1 MEKHVDKERNSFV
14 TTPDIEATIM
24 HLARIRSA
32 RKLLET
38 EENILKAEI
47 KAIAADVG
55 CDEFLAE
62 RDGQLVPI
70 AYLADAPALLDRNK
84 LKNEYEDI
92 YNQCLVQQGIE
103 DRYLYITNKALPTVT
118 KKETAYEQDKR

>member
-1 MEKHVDKERNSFV
+1 MDKEKISFE
-14 TTPDIEATIM
+14 TTPDIEAIIM

-32 RKLLET
+32 RKLLEA

-47 KAIAADVG
+47 KAIAVDVG

-62 RDGQLVPI
+62 RDGQMVPI

-92 YNQCLVQQGIE
+92 YNQCLLQQGIE

>member
-38 EENILKAEI
+38 EESILKTEI

-92 YNQCLVQQGIE
+92 YNQCLVQ
-103 DRYLYITNKALPTVT
+103 
-118 KKETAYEQDKR
+118 